1 MYPKNFRKIQA
12 YLEWKSLQ
20 DCINY
25 YYTNKYKLDLK
36 RTLRQHQSKRRGR
49 EAAMLVADRAPQ
61 HTTAPSVG
69 RGSSVS
75 ADVADESYVV
85 NPFRTGMRARPRNFS
100 YKETDLSGT
109 SLAATGGGGGGDGDG
124 GGGFPRTLDSGRSPG
139 PTCPRT
145 KYPVQESLTSI

>member
-1 MYPKNFRKIQA
+1 
-12 YLEWKSLQ
+12 
-20 DCINY
+20 
-25 YYTNKYKLDLK
+25 
-36 RTLRQHQSKRRGR
+36 
-49 EAAMLVADRAPQ
+49 MLVADRAPQ
-61 HTTAPSVG
+61 HTTPQAAPSVG

-124 GGGFPRTLDSGRSPG
+124 GGGGGGSGPASERGTPLEVARTASARDRGSERGGGGAAEEPKRKEPSSVPSGGGGVTAAGTTNRWSDAE
-139 PTCPRT
+139 R
-145 KYPVQESLTSI
+145 LR